1 MYGMD
6 KIDVLTRAV
15 ALYDSAQDM
24 DNDVDYT
31 RPDASDIAKVIAMSS
46 VYQHAAMIAIQEL
59 HRVTREYENL
69 KVRFEQGPPVAVAD
83 MKGTK

>member
-6 KIDVLTRAV
+6 KIDVLTRAI
-15 ALYDSAQDM
+15 ALYDSAEDM
-24 DNDVDYT
+24 DGNIDYS

-59 HRVTREYENL
+59 KRVMDSKTTE
-69 KVRFEQGPPVAVAD
+69 
-83 MKGTK
+83 GTK

>member
-6 KIDVLTRAV
+6 KIDALTRAV
-15 ALYDSAQDM
+15 ALYDSAEDM
-24 DNDVDYT
+24 DSDIDYT

-59 HRVTREYENL
+59 KRVMDSKTTE
-69 KVRFEQGPPVAVAD
+69 
-83 MKGTK
+83 GTK